1 MSALCSLWK
10 LVVTVVLIGAD
21 YVVRRRRYCD
31 DFVMVFV
38 CVTVCEG
45 VGVVVRVS
53 CCYHDKR
60 KPLIVMS

>member
-38 CVTVCEG
+38 CV
-45 VGVVVRVS
+45 
-53 CCYHDKR
+53 
-60 KPLIVMS
+60 